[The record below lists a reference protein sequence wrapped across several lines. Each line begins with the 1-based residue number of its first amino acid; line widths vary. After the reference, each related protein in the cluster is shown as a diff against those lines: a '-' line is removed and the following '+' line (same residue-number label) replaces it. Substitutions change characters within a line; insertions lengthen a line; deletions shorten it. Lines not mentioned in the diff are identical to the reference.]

1 LRLGQS
7 IIAPTMC
14 SLRTIES
21 SALPLPATAAAE
33 RPRRPSVPRRRPSV
47 PRVTTARTHASVR
60 CQCAR
65 ACVCV
70 CVFVSWRVCACVR
83 ARARVLVCASVRLSA
98 CVRACARASLPF
110 CARMGPPQ
118 RARVGDRHRIGSCS
132 FSTMASSLKAI
143 SLPVLSLQPP
153 PAHGRS
159 CAEPAMA
166 MVRDSPAAA
175 RTQRPPAA
183 QWQQLCAISSSGY
196 AGSSGEAWTDGGI
209 GGHE

>member
-1 LRLGQS
+1 MRLGQS

-47 PRVTTARTHASVR
+47 PRVTTARTHAPVR
-60 CQCAR
+60 CQCAH
-65 ACVCV
+65 ACV

-143 SLPVLSLQPP
+143 SLPVLSLQPA

-175 RTQRPPAA
+175 RDPTAAGGAAAATERDQLIRLCRLQRR
-183 QWQQLCAISSSGY
+183 GM
-196 AGSSGEAWTDGGI
+196 DG
-209 GGHE
+209 

>member
-1 LRLGQS
+1 MPERVDCGELLPVEARAVDHRADHVLAAHNRVQ
-7 IIAPTMC
+7 
-14 SLRTIES
+14 RTAVAGHGRSRAARTAECTS
-21 SALPLPATAAAE
+21 SHD
-33 RPRRPSVPRRRPSV
+33 
-47 PRVTTARTHASVR
+47 RTHASVR

-65 ACVCV
+65 ARVCV

-83 ARARVLVCASVRLSA
+83 ARTRVLLCASVRLSA

-110 CARMGPPQ
+110 RARMGSPQ

-183 QWQQLCAISSSGY
+183 QRQQLCATSSSPRLCRLQRRGM
-196 AGSSGEAWTDGGI
+196 DG
-209 GGHE
+209 